1 MRCASIQLLEFFAG
15 NLTRRNL
22 PPAVSQERDMQAPT
36 ESRLDELEA
45 KLSLAEDLIDELNH
59 TVFRQ
64 QERLDR
70 MQQQILLLHQQIQSV
85 QPNEERDLRDELPPH
100 Y

>member
-1 MRCASIQLLEFFAG
+1 MEKTL
-15 NLTRRNL
+15 
-22 PPAVSQERDMQAPT
+22 

-45 KLSLAEDLIDELNH
+45 KLSFAEDMIETLNL

-64 QERLDR
+64 QEQIDW
-70 MQQQILLLHQQIQSV
+70 MQQQIRLLHEQLLAV
-85 QPNEERDLRDELPPH
+85 RPKEERDLMDEIPPH

>member
-1 MRCASIQLLEFFAG
+1 MEKTL
-15 NLTRRNL
+15 
-22 PPAVSQERDMQAPT
+22 

-45 KLSLAEDLIDELNH
+45 KLSFAEDLIETLNL

-64 QERLDR
+64 QEQIDR
-70 MQQQILLLHQQIQSV
+70 MQQQIRLLHEQLLAV
-85 QPNEERDLRDELPPH
+85 RPKEERDLRDEIPPH